1 MNSTGWDHRLSV
13 AGTGKGLV
21 GHAGAV
27 LLRKCA
33 DQSGLTGALSG
44 ALGTASARAGRV
56 PGWDRGVVL
65 VQLAVAIA
73 LGAVS
78 MRQIVLLAHQAEVF
92 GDPPSDS
99 TVRRALDEAAD
110 PAALARVARARAKVR
125 AHVWALIEATAAGFP
140 WLQVAGKLLTGWV
153 VIDIDATLITAHSAK
168 QGAAATFK
176 KGFGFHPLAAWCTN
190 TRECLQMLLR
200 PGNAGS
206 NDVADHLAV
215 LAAAIGQIPAARR
228 AKILVRVDGA
238 GATHDLVEHL
248 QGLNAGRR
256 TVRFTVGWMITD
268 VDETA
273 IAALP
278 ADAWE
283 SAVAQDGEVID
294 DEHAGV
300 AELTGLNP
308 RAKAW
313 GVRLVVRRVRPS
325 RRQQAKLTALE
336 KRTGFK
342 YSIIA
347 ANIGP
352 RGMRRVPGSGHA
364 QFIDVLHRDHAE
376 VEDRVRVAKAMGLR
390 NLPSKAW
397 SVNLG
402 WVLTTCLA
410 ADIDAWT
417 RLLGLHD
424 TPDLARAEPQTMRYC
439 LWHLPARLVS
449 HARRR
454 TLKISDTW
462 PWKQAF
468 LTCWQRLCLLPTPT

>member
-1 MNSTGWDHRLSV
+1 M

-33 DQSGLTGALSG
+33 DRAGLTGGLG
-44 ALGTASARAGRV
+44 AAVARAGSV

-73 LGAVS
+73 LGATS
-78 MRQIVLLAHQAEVF
+78 MRQITLLAHHVQLF

-99 TVRRALDEAAD
+99 TVRRVLDEVSD
-110 PAALARVARARAKVR
+110 PVVAARVARARARAR
-125 AHVWALIEATAAGFP
+125 AHVWKLIEATAAGFP
-140 WLQVAGKLLTGWV
+140 WLAVAGKLLTGWI

-176 KGFGFHPLAAWCTN
+176 KGFGFHPLAAWCSN
-190 TRECLQMLLR
+190 TAECLAMLLR

-206 NDVADHLAV
+206 NDVADHLTV
-215 LAAAIGQIPAARR
+215 LAEAIKQIPLTRR
-228 AKILVRVDGA
+228 AKILIRVDGA
-238 GATHDLVEHL
+238 GATHDLVDHL
-248 QGLNAGRR
+248 KGLNTAWR
-256 TVRFTVGWMITD
+256 TVRFTVGWKITD
-268 VDETA
+268 VDEDA

-283 SAVAQDGEVID
+283 AAVAQDGNVID
-294 DEHAGV
+294 GEHAAA

-308 RAKAW
+308 RAAAW
-313 GVRLVVRRVRPS
+313 GVRLIVRRVRPS
-325 RRQQAKLTALE
+325 RRQKAKLTAFE

-347 ANIGP
+347 TNIGS

-364 QFIDVLHRDHAE
+364 QFVDVLHRDHAE
-376 VEDRVRVAKAMGLR
+376 VEDRVRTAKAMGLR
-390 NLPSKAW
+390 NLPSATW
-397 SVNLG
+397 TVNLG
-402 WVLTTCLA
+402 WVLAANLA
-410 ADIDAWT
+410 ADIAAWT

-424 TPDLARAEPQTMRYC
+424 DPDLARAEPQTLRYC

-454 TLKISDTW
+454 TLKISATW
-462 PWKQAF
+462 PWKTAF
-468 LTCWQRLCLLPTPT
+468 LTCWQRLCTLPTPG